1 MTIYSLDNITLREAK
16 ALRKALDFIPI
27 TGIDA
32 AFIAVLQ
39 NKISTQV
46 VEIEN
51 HIKSEENQKQSSLE
65 EIVENT
71 PKSSTSKRGK
81 NS

>member
-32 AFIAVLQ
+32 TFIAVLQ

-51 HIKSEENQKQSSLE
+51 HIKSEENQKQSSLK

-81 NS
+81 KS